1 MRLDGRV
8 LAITGAASGI
18 GRAAVD
24 RALAEGAAVAAI
36 DRSPESID
44 DVGDRVLALRCDVSD
59 PADVDAAF
67 AAITRRFGRLDGF
80 VASAGIG
87 SEGGDCLETSVELWE
102 QLIAVNLT
110 GVFLTVRRAVELL
123 RAGTGGSIVLIA
135 SQLGLVGTIG
145 SPGYCASKGGVIALG
160 RALALDHAAERIR
173 VNVLCPGPVDT
184 PMFTASSGPGNL
196 TDLLA
201 EAIPLHRIAEA
212 DEIAAT
218 IAFLL
223 SSDSSYM
230 TGSIV
235 AVDGG
240 WTAR

>member
-1 MRLDGRV
+1 
-8 LAITGAASGI
+8 
-18 GRAAVD
+18 
-24 RALAEGAAVAAI
+24 
-36 DRSPESID
+36 
-44 DVGDRVLALRCDVSD
+44 VGDRVLALRCDVSD

-67 AAITRRFGRLDGF
+67 AAISRRFGRLDGF

-184 PMFTASSGPGNL
+184 PMFAASSGPGNL
-196 TDLLA
+196 TALLA
-201 EAIPLHRIAEA
+201 EAIPLHRVAEA

-230 TGSIV
+230 TGSVV